1 MNHPGHTPLA
11 VADLIQD
18 IIKDKVVC
26 DIGCG
31 KGELMEQFAKHAKQV
46 IGIEN
51 DGELAQFVREKGF
64 HVIGEDSFYSELP
77 KADVYYAWTRDAM
90 GVYLKAKH
98 EGTKGVFIFGDSIRP
113 SLNRFFTEL
122 QPEVREIE
130 GFKIYITQL

>member
-11 VADLIQD
+11 VAELIKD

-31 KGELMEQFAKHAKQV
+31 KGELMKEFSKYAKRV
-46 IGIEN
+46 IGIES
-51 DGELAQFVREKGF
+51 DGEIAQYVRDLGF
-64 HVIGEDSFYSELP
+64 FVIGEDSFYNELP

-98 EGTKGVFIFGDSIRP
+98 EGTKGIFIFGDSIRP
-113 SLNRFFTEL
+113 SLNKFFKTIDAEIR
-122 QPEVREIE
+122 EVE
-130 GFKIYITQL
+130 GFKIYITTL